1 MRARATGVCF
11 YEPYAQM
18 RGIILMATSMDEF
31 EVEDPI
37 LGAGLLDD
45 EEELDEDDE
54 LPEGEIEEEVEEAD
68 EM

>member
-1 MRARATGVCF
+1 
-11 YEPYAQM
+11 
-18 RGIILMATSMDEF
+18 MDEF